1 MLYTKKSLLPN
12 AGKGLF
18 TDEDIKKDAE
28 IIEYLGEIVPW
39 SVCEERANKGKDGY
53 AFWISKNHAIDAYNT
68 LHHIARFANDA
79 KGFGRVDGVR
89 NNSQYVVKRKNGER
103 RVFIVASR
111 GIKAGSE
118 ILVDYGT
125 DYWKHLTYQPKKKD
139 VKAKPNGK
147 VNGHVN
153 GKVNGKANTKVQKKT
168 KVKAKK

>member
-1 MLYTKKSLLPN
+1 MLYKKKSTLPK
-12 AGKGLF
+12 AGNGLF
-18 TDEDIKKDAE
+18 TDADIKKDTE

-53 AFWISKNHAIDAYNT
+53 AFWISNKHAIDAYFT
-68 LHHIARFANDA
+68 PEHLARYANDA
-79 KGFGRVDGVR
+79 KGFGRVEGIR

-118 ILVDYGT
+118 ILVDYGV
-125 DYWKHLTYQPKKKD
+125 DYWKNLTYQPKAE
-139 VKAKPNGK
+139 VKNKVNGK

-153 GKVNGKANTKVQKKT
+153 GKVNSKATVKN
-168 KVKAKK
+168 KVK

>member
-18 TDEDIKKDAE
+18 TDADIKKDAE
-28 IIEYLGEIVPW
+28 VIEYLGEILPW

-68 LHHIARFANDA
+68 PQHLARYANDA
-79 KGFGRVDGVR
+79 KGFGRIEGLR
-89 NNSQYVVKRKNGER
+89 NNSQYIVKRKKGER

-118 ILVDYGT
+118 IFVDYGV
-125 DYWKHLTYQPKKKD
+125 DYWQHLTYQPKKNK
-139 VKAKPNGK
+139 
-147 VNGHVN
+147 VN
-153 GKVNGKANTKVQKKT
+153 GKVNGKTHKKVNGKVNGKVNAKAHGKVGVNKK
-168 KVKAKK
+168 K

>member
-18 TDEDIKKDAE
+18 TDADIKKDSE

-39 SVCEERANKGKDGY
+39 SVCEARANKGDDGY
-53 AFWISKNHAIDAYNT
+53 AFWISKNHAIDAFNT
-68 LHHIARFANDA
+68 PQHIARYANDA
-79 KGFGRVDGVR
+79 KGFNRVEGLR
-89 NNSQYVVKRKNGER
+89 NNSQYIVKRKNGER

-125 DYWKHLTYQPKKKD
+125 DYWQHLTHQPK
-139 VKAKPNGK
+139 AK
-147 VNGHVN
+147 VN
-153 GKVNGKANTKVQKKT
+153 GKVNGKVHKSVNGKVNGKVNAKANVNTKA
-168 KVKAKK
+168 KAGR